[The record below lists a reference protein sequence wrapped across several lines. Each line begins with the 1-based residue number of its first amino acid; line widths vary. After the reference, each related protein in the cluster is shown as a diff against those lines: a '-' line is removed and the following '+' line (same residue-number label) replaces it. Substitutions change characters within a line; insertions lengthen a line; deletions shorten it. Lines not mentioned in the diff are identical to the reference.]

1 MLRFAYALSLLAA
14 VGVGAG
20 GAQVWLHAPVPP
32 PQPPLDLSPITTALA
47 EQTKQLEQ
55 LRSTLVRQEAER
67 LLERAQV
74 QAADRKVIDDFASL
88 RASHR
93 H

>member
-1 MLRFAYALSLLAA
+1 MFRIAYALSLLAA

-20 GAQVWLHAPVPP
+20 GTHFWFPAPTPP
-32 PQPPLDLSPITTALA
+32 APPDLSPITTVLA
-47 EQTKQLEQ
+47 EQARQLTRLSAILE
-55 LRSTLVRQEAER
+55 RQEAER
-67 LLERAQV
+67 SAERAQV